1 MPLFDDAARTEIRA
15 RRQNEGAFEYMN
27 TSARPGIAAIR
38 DMLERWFE
46 RLPPMAKADVRARFR
61 SSDSAQHE
69 SAFFELYWH
78 ELLCRS
84 GYEVEVHPTV
94 PNAETNPDF
103 LASRN
108 GIALIYVEVTLAM
121 PPGDAAADRRFAELH
136 DTLDRMDSPDYFLH
150 VEYRG
155 SPQGNMRGR
164 LIRERLER
172 WLRDL
177 DHAEITRLYAQ
188 QAYDEV
194 PSLSLTEQGCVLTFT
209 PAPKGP
215 EFRGQPGVRPVGVT
229 MPAEGRQLRTQ
240 DDIRAAIEGKG
251 TKYGELDH
259 PLLVAV
265 NVLDDLC
272 HRDDVL
278 SALFGDEQIIA
289 IRREDGSFRE
299 EWGRDQ
305 NGAWRGRRGPRN
317 EFVSAVSITHQL
329 SPSILR
335 SRSVEV
341 IHNPW
346 AERPLSLDGLLLPQV
361 TFSIPD
367 GRMHRHEGTSHAVL
381 LEIPEPWP
389 PQD

>member
-1 MPLFDDAARTEIRA
+1 MPLFDETARIETRP
-15 RRQNEGAFEYMN
+15 RRQNEGAFDYMN
-27 TSARPGIAAIR
+27 ISARPGIAAIR
-38 DMLERWFE
+38 ELLEGWFE
-46 RLPPMAKADVRARFR
+46 RVPLMAKADVRSRFR
-61 SSDSAQHE
+61 SFDAAQHA

-108 GIALIYVEVTLAM
+108 GVALLYVEVTLAM

-188 QAYDEV
+188 QAYDDL
-194 PSLSLTEQGCVLTFT
+194 PSLNWSEQGCTLTFT
-209 PAPKGP
+209 PAPKGA
-215 EFRGQPGVRPVGVT
+215 ECRGQPGVRPIGVA
-229 MPAEGRQLRTQ
+229 MPVELRELRTYE
-240 DDIRAAIEGKG
+240 DIRAAIEGKAS
-251 TKYGELDH
+251 KYGELHH

-265 NVLDDLC
+265 NVLDDFC
-272 HRDDVL
+272 DHDDVL
-278 SALFGDEQIIA
+278 SALFGEEQIIA
-289 IRREDGSFRE
+289 ARHVDGSFTHG
-299 EWGRDQ
+299 WGRAA
-305 NGAWRGRRGPRN
+305 NGAWRGHRGPRN
-317 EFVSAVSITHQL
+317 ALVSAVSVIHQL
-329 SPSILR
+329 SPSNLR
-335 SRSVEV
+335 HRDVEV
-341 IHNPW
+341 FHNPW
-346 AERPLSLDGLLLPQV
+346 TERPLSLDSLLLPQV
-361 TFSIPD
+361 TFSMPD
-367 GRMHRHEGTSHAVL
+367 GRMHRHEGTSHALL
-381 LEIPEPWP
+381 LEI
-389 PQD
+389 